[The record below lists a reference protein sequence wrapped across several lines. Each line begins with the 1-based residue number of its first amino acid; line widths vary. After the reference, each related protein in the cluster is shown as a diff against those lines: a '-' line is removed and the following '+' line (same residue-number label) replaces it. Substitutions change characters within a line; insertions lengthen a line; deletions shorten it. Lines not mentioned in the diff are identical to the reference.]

1 MKVKQANPFPYF
13 LSSEKGGRGFLA
25 KDTEHLHAP
34 YCARFL
40 HCYKSVRVFRRST
53 FPACFFF
60 PPVSDTL
67 FVCTAKITS
76 YFTKYERLGIILR
89 RRYTFALTILGQVLS
104 RGTEGKLREFNM

>member
-40 HCYKSVRVFRRST
+40 HCYKSVRVCRRST
-53 FPACFFF
+53 FPACFF
-60 PPVSDTL
+60 PPCVRHIICLYS
-67 FVCTAKITS
+67 KN

-89 RRYTFALTILGQVLS
+89 RRYIFALTILGQVLS